1 MNDTQRTIKIGQ
13 VGYGMFGADVVAGTM
28 WDLQRNG
35 IAPYLGRVGLDDY
48 ASPYHDL
55 KFEMIAIGTRSQASA
70 ERAAKENEDRT
81 GARPRPYWG
90 DTPWDDMLRDF
101 PDMDVLVVATPDHLH
116 TAPIMAALNNG
127 THVIAEKPL
136 CLDTNEADQ
145 IVETAAAKNRIVGV
159 DMHKRYDP
167 DHLRIFNDLAPQLGE
182 PIYAKGVLE
191 EPLEVSTSIFKWAEQ
206 SDPFTYVGIHWIDLF
221 MHYLKLKPLALYGV
235 GQKKRLPREF
245 GKDAFD
251 AVQVMVTHTN
261 GLNVCYENNW
271 ITPVDF
277 ESNVNQESAMT
288 GEYGK
293 IESDSQYRGLRFWIE
308 GKGTRCANNH
318 FFRTADRPDGSTA
331 SVGYGKDSLVVCMEK
346 VCRLKFL
353 GATAKEMEG
362 TYPDAASLR
371 LPTAVVHAGR
381 VVVRRNYAYF
391 EAGKPPVVSASFGED
406 GIVVHDPLA
415 GTSETIYEGAV

>member
-1 MNDTQRTIKIGQ
+1 MSERIVKIGQ

-35 IAPYLGRVGLDDY
+35 IAPYLGRVGLDDFAQQY
-48 ASPYHDL
+48 NGVR
-55 KFEMIAIGTRSQASA
+55 FEMVGIGTRSEKSA
-70 ERAAKENEDRT
+70 QRAVKENEERT
-81 GARPRPYWG
+81 GIRPKPYFG
-90 DTPWDDMLRDF
+90 ETPWDDILRDH
-101 PDMDVLVVATPDHLH
+101 PDLDVLVVATPDHLH

-127 THVIAEKPL
+127 TNVVSEKPL
-136 CLDTNEADQ
+136 CLDLHEADDIIQ
-145 IVETAAAKNRIVGV
+145 IAADKGLIVGV

-167 DHLRIFNDLAPQLGE
+167 DHLRIFNDLVPQLGD

-271 ITPVDF
+271 ITPEDF

-331 SVGYGKDSLVVCMEK
+331 SVGYGKDSLVVCLEK
-346 VCRLKFL
+346 VCRCKFL
-353 GATAKEMEG
+353 GGSAADLAG

-371 LPTAVVHAGR
+371 MPTAVVHAGR
-381 VVVRRNYAYF
+381 TVIRRNYDYF
-391 EAGKPPVVSASFGED
+391 AAGKPPVVTASFGPD
-406 GIVVHDPLA
+406 GIKLHDPLT
-415 GTSETIYEGAV
+415 GKTEVLYEKAV

>member
-1 MNDTQRTIKIGQ
+1 MSERVIKIGQ
-13 VGYGMFGADVVAGTM
+13 VGYGMFGADVVAGTF

-35 IAPYLGRVGLDDY
+35 LAPYLGRVGLDDY
-48 ASPYHDL
+48 AAQYADVR
-55 KFEMIAIGTRSQASA
+55 FEMVAIGTRSAKSA
-70 ERAAKENEDRT
+70 DRAVAENEEHT
-81 GARPRPYWG
+81 GIRPRPYHG
-90 DTPWDDMLRDF
+90 ETPWDDMVRDF
-101 PDMDVLVVATPDHLH
+101 PDMDVMVVATPDHLH
-116 TAPIMAALNNG
+116 TPPIMAAINNG
-127 THVIAEKPL
+127 THVVAEKPL
-136 CLDTNEADQ
+136 CLDTHEADA
-145 IVETAAAKNRIVGV
+145 IIETAAAKDLVVGV

-167 DHLRIFNDLAPQLGE
+167 DHLRIFQDLAPQLGD

-191 EPLEVSTSIFKWAEQ
+191 EPLEVSTTIFKWAEQ
-206 SDPFTYVGIHWIDLF
+206 SDPFTYVGVHWIDLF

-235 GQKKRLPREF
+235 GQKKRLPHEF

-271 ITPVDF
+271 ITPEDF

-308 GKGTRCANNH
+308 GKGSRCANNH

-346 VCRLKFL
+346 VCRHKFL
-353 GATAKEMEG
+353 AASAADMAG

-381 VVVRRNYAYF
+381 TVVRRNYAYF
-391 EAGKPPVVSASFGED
+391 AQGKPPVVTASFGDD
-406 GIVVHDPLA
+406 GIRIHDPLA
-415 GTSETIYEGAV
+415 GTGELIYDKPV

>member
-1 MNDTQRTIKIGQ
+1 MSERVVKVGQ
-13 VGYGMFGADVVAGTM
+13 VGYGMFGADVVAGTL

-48 ASPYHDL
+48 AQKYAGVQ
-55 KFEMIAIGTRSQASA
+55 FQMVAVGTRSQASA
-70 ERAAKENEDRT
+70 ERAVKENEERT
-81 GARPRPYWG
+81 GVRPRPYHG
-90 DTPWDDMLRDF
+90 ETPWDDMLRDF

-116 TAPIMAALNNG
+116 TQPILAALRNR
-127 THVIAEKPL
+127 THVVAEKPL

-145 IVETAAAKNRIVGV
+145 IIETAAAEGLIVGV

-167 DHLRIFNDLAPQLGE
+167 DHLRIFKELAPDLGA

-206 SDPFTYVGIHWIDLF
+206 SDPFTYVGIHWIDIF

-235 GQKKRLPREF
+235 GQKKRLQREF

-271 ITPVDF
+271 ITPEDF
-277 ESNVNQESAMT
+277 ESNVNQESALT

-293 IESDSQYRGLRFWIE
+293 VESDSQYRGLRFWIE
-308 GKGTRCANNH
+308 HKGTRCANTH
-318 FFRTADRPDGSTA
+318 FFRTVQRPDGSAA
-331 SVGYGKDSLVVCMEK
+331 SVGYGKDSLVVCLEK
-346 VCRLKFL
+346 VCRHKFL
-353 GATAKEMEG
+353 GASAGELAG

-381 VVVRRNYAYF
+381 QVVRKNYAHF
-391 EAGKPPVVSASFGED
+391 AAGEPPVVTASFGPK
-406 GIVVHDPLA
+406 GICVHDPLSGSA
-415 GTSETIYEGAV
+415 EMIYGKPI